1 MCLYIGVSSLD
12 IYNKECTIFYNFT
25 ELKFLHIERDENIV
39 ILSVQISS
47 GETSQFFFVEH
58 PVDGY

>member
-1 MCLYIGVSSLD
+1 MTLLD
-12 IYNKECTIFYNFT
+12 TKCETFYNFT
-25 ELKFLHIERDENIV
+25 ELEFLHIERDEKIV
-39 ILSVQISS
+39 ILPGEIAT